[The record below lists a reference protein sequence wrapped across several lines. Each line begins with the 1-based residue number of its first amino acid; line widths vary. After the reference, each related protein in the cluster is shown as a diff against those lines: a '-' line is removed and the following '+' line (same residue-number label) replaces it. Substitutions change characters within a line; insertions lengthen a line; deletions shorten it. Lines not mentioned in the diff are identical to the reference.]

1 MKKLNLILCLGLAI
15 PLTGTTVLAVEN
27 DPTTEMSSS
36 KMNEIIE
43 KNSDMFI
50 YDEIIGHKSLSLN
63 STEIP
68 LYVTFE
74 NQLTA
79 LSNFKEKF
87 SNELETIKLEMEL
100 EDLNEQ
106 NYDNYCDA
114 TYVLLENEKLDQD
127 KAQEILAFFDI
138 FENKYQNDEI
148 IEKTNYSA
156 RLRTVSEEDLEEIEL
171 LTPDY
176 SEDENEFARAGNY
189 NLGFPSLTKAIN
201 YAKKYAYNQNT
212 SYHYYQGKDC
222 TNFVSQILNYS
233 GVKQVTTNK
242 NTTGWWYKSKNQ
254 HSNSWTVANTFSKYM
269 GRKKIG
275 SNWRVFTTKMIKGSF
290 IGLDRASDGDLNHM
304 AFITDKKSDGT
315 SVQIAQ
321 HSTNYLKWSTD
332 CSGWTNPGAN
342 ASYYIVR

>member
-1 MKKLNLILCLGLAI
+1 MKKQNLILCLGLAI

-138 FENKYQNDEI
+138 FENTGKFNTACFQL
-148 IEKTNYSA
+148 IEKQLLMENKIRFNEKA
-156 RLRTVSEEDLEEIEL
+156 GFGEDLL
-171 LTPDY
+171 
-176 SEDENEFARAGNY
+176 
-189 NLGFPSLTKAIN
+189 
-201 YAKKYAYNQNT
+201 
-212 SYHYYQGKDC
+212 
-222 TNFVSQILNYS
+222 
-233 GVKQVTTNK
+233 
-242 NTTGWWYKSKNQ
+242 
-254 HSNSWTVANTFSKYM
+254 FS
-269 GRKKIG
+269 IH
-275 SNWRVFTTKMIKGSF
+275 TMI
-290 IGLDRASDGDLNHM
+290 
-304 AFITDKKSDGT
+304 
-315 SVQIAQ
+315 
-321 HSTNYLKWSTD
+321 
-332 CSGWTNPGAN
+332 
-342 ASYYIVR
+342 